1 MDNQKEIT
9 QEEIIQVISKLKKFN
24 INSEGNTL
32 ENLTRHN
39 FFLIAFIIS
48 FHPVDEKELY
58 NEACRLNNLLY
69 TYCKK
74 NDCLQYQALTILL
87 ENELNRRQ
95 NKPIKGIQF
104 PKFIEKTKVINSLLK
119 CCNFLLYDTPDFV
132 EPHITKNYNEAKEKA
147 REYINKQLNKAYKT
161 VYSNNISP

>member
-74 NDCLQYQALTILL
+74 NDCI
-87 ENELNRRQ
+87 
-95 NKPIKGIQF
+95 
-104 PKFIEKTKVINSLLK
+104 
-119 CCNFLLYDTPDFV
+119 
-132 EPHITKNYNEAKEKA
+132 
-147 REYINKQLNKAYKT
+147 
-161 VYSNNISP
+161 

>member
-1 MDNQKEIT
+1 MANQKEIA
-9 QEEIIQVISKLKKFN
+9 QVISKLKEFN

-32 ENLTRHN
+32 ENLARHN

-48 FHPVDEKELY
+48 FHPADEKELY

-95 NKPIKGIQF
+95 NIPIKGIQF
-104 PKFIEKTKVINSLLK
+104 PKFIEKTKVINRLLE
-119 CCNFLLYDTPDFV
+119 CCNFLLYDTPNFV
-132 EPHITKNYNEAKEKA
+132 EPHLIKNYNEAKKKA
-147 REYINKQLNKAYKT
+147 REAINKQLDKAYKT
-161 VYSNNISP
+161 IYSNNISP

>member
-1 MDNQKEIT
+1 MATQKEIA
-9 QEEIIQVISKLKKFN
+9 QVISELKEFN

-39 FFLIAFIIS
+39 FFLLAFIIS
-48 FHPVDEKELY
+48 FHPEDEKEWYL
-58 NEACRLNNLLY
+58 EACRLNNLLY
-69 TYCKK
+69 TYCIK

-87 ENELNRRQ
+87 ENELNQRQ

-104 PKFIEKTKVINSLLK
+104 PKFIEKPKVINRLLE
-119 CCNFLLYDTPDFV
+119 CCKFLLHNTHDFV
-132 EPHITKNYNEAKEKA
+132 QPHLTKNYEEARKKA
-147 REYINKQLNKAYKT
+147 REAIDKQLLKAYNT